1 MANLFVSAIT
11 SGKVTTEA
19 FEATLSGPI
28 KSSRS
33 AELNALNDD
42 SFEVYPD
49 NPSIDE
55 SMSYQD
61 RWEPI
66 ILNRPHTL
74 VKRSSEDNNFF
85 GVVARTDDAAH
96 GADYVSTSVEV

>member
-1 MANLFVSAIT
+1 MNGLFISAIT
-11 SGKVTTEA
+11 SGLVTTEA
-19 FEATLSGPI
+19 FEATLSGPD

-33 AELNALNDD
+33 AELNTLNDD
-42 SFEVYPD
+42 IEVNPN

-66 ILNRPHTL
+66 ISNRAHTV

-96 GADYVSTSVEV
+96 GADYVSTNVEV